1 MSTHAVG
8 PTQRG
13 PGRPINVVH
22 YGLSANTGGIETYL
36 LTLATHIDRSRFH
49 FDFVHTRAGTPCFH
63 DELAELGAE
72 FYPITPRRESP
83 RQNRADLDA
92 VFSSGRFD
100 ILQCHLNTLSY
111 VAPIHAAL
119 RHGCRV
125 VVHSHN
131 SGAPDS
137 RVTRLLHS
145 LHGRTLPRERITML
159 AVSRL
164 AGEWLFGA
172 DAPFTVVNNGI
183 DVERFRFDAAGRE
196 RLRHDLSVED
206 RFVVG
211 NVATFLYAKN
221 HPFTVRVFADLLR
234 RRPDAVLLLVG
245 VGGLQDQI
253 RALASDLGVAE
264 SVRFLGKRDDV
275 PTLLSAMD
283 RLLFPSIYEGF
294 PLAVLEAQA
303 AGLPA
308 LISDAV
314 TDEVVITG
322 NCRRLSLDL
331 PPAAWAEAL
340 LEPGEGTAREGGADA
355 VTAAGLSVEG
365 VTRQV
370 ERLYLNALS

>member
-1 MSTHAVG
+1 MSTPAAAE
-8 PTQRG
+8 RE
-13 PGRPINVVH
+13 RPINVVH

-36 LTLATHIDRSRFH
+36 LTLATHIDRSQFH

-63 DELAELGAE
+63 DELAALGAA
-72 FYPITPRRESP
+72 FFPITPRRESP
-83 RQNRADLDA
+83 RRNRADLDA
-92 VFSSGRFD
+92 VFDSGRFD
-100 ILQCHLNTLSY
+100 ILHCHLNTLSY

-137 RVTRLLHS
+137 RVTRLLHT
-145 LHGRTLPRERITML
+145 LHSRTLPRERITTL

-164 AGEWLFGA
+164 AGEWLFGRR
-172 DAPFTVVNNGI
+172 APFTVVNNGI
-183 DVERFRFDAAGRE
+183 DVERFRFDSTGRA
-196 RLRHDLSVED
+196 RLRRELGIED
-206 RFVVG
+206 RFVIG

-221 HPFTVRVFADLLR
+221 HAFSVRVFAEVLR

-245 VGGLQDQI
+245 VGALQDQT
-253 RALASDLGVAE
+253 RAQVAE
-264 SVRFLGKRDDV
+264 LGLADSVRFLGKRDDV

-314 TDEVVITG
+314 TDEVVITDA
-322 NCRRLSLDL
+322 CWQLSLDD
-331 PPAAWAEAL
+331 PPVTWAEAL
-340 LEPGEGTAREGGADA
+340 LSLGEGTSREGGADA
-355 VTAAGLSVEG
+355 VIAAGLSVEG
-365 VTRQV
+365 VTRRV
-370 ERLYLNALS
+370 EQIYVDALA